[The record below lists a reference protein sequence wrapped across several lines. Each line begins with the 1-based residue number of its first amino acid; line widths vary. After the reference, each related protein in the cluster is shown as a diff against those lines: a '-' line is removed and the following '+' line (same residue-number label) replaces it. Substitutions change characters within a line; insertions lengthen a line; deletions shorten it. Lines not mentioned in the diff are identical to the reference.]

1 MMRLV
6 RPMLALLGLVCAA
19 AVLAHFTGAPA
30 SAAAP
35 TPVQVTNTPLPV
47 QGTVNAR
54 ALILNTVP
62 VTGSV
67 SLAGNSSATPAY
79 VDADRSARNGFGATC
94 YIQQVDP
101 QTGQATC
108 PLLTLSPGQEV
119 VIETV
124 TCAAGIATGNVPSL
138 ELIMDAPA
146 LGGGTVS
153 LDHFLPLARAGGDS
167 TIEFWRF
174 ASPLRVYAT
183 APATGAAD
191 VTAFLS
197 VTPSGS
203 VRQNATCS
211 IAGYVVGP

>member
-6 RPMLALLGLVCAA
+6 RPMLALLGLGCAA

-54 ALILNTVP
+54 AVILNTVP

-79 VDADRSARNGFGATC
+79 VDVDRSARNGFGATC
-94 YIQQVDP
+94 YIQQVDST
-101 QTGQATC
+101 TGQATC

-124 TCAAGIATGNVPSL
+124 TCSALIATGNVPDL

-146 LGGGTVS
+146 LGGGGTVS

-167 TIEFWRF
+167 VIEFWRF

-183 APATGAAD
+183 APASGSAD
-191 VTAFLS
+191 ISAFLS

-211 IAGYVVGP
+211 IAGYVVN